1 MTEITK
7 EELRAY
13 TEATERTATALEKVA
28 DRLQDI
34 VVAQTDC
41 KCRVDGVDVTTKV
54 TRSTV
59 EAMNVRGKAM
69 SGNIIW
75 VKWLWTV
82 LAMVVGMGLIVI
94 ELLHKVVVP

>member
-1 MTEITK
+1 MTEITR

-34 VVAQTDC
+34 VVAQAEC
-41 KCRVDGVDVTTKV
+41 KCKVDGVDYTTKG
-54 TRSTV
+54 THITV
-59 EAMNVRGKAM
+59 EAMNVRGKKMA
-69 SGNIIW
+69 GNLIW

-82 LAMVVGMGLIVI
+82 LAGIVGLGIIIL
-94 ELLHKVVVP
+94 ELLHRVAA